1 MTEPF
6 VRPSPRL
13 ARALD
18 IARIVH
24 DGAVRKGTEV
34 PYIQHPVAVAHI
46 LEGHGYGE
54 DLVVAGL
61 LHDTVE
67 DAKYGNPEFQRRLS
81 EAAGRGRIQV
91 PTDAWA
97 FRSAFLEFLPAEFGR
112 TVFDLVM
119 AVTEAKNDGKPP
131 RDWLER
137 KREQLSRL
145 TGASADEAALKA
157 ADALHNI
164 ECTLRDLRTTG
175 LGVLD
180 RFRGG
185 ALVGWHYSA
194 IAQLTSERLPPGDP
208 LAAAVREAAG
218 QFSATVRQLRPA
230 IDAAAKYPPP
240 EIY

>member
-6 VRPSPRL
+6 ARPSSRL
-13 ARALD
+13 DRALD

-24 DGAVRKGTEV
+24 DGAVRKGTEI

-54 DLVVAGL
+54 DLVIAGL

-67 DAKYGNPEFQRRLS
+67 DAKYGDPELQRRLG
-81 EAAGRGRIQV
+81 ETAGRGRLPV
-91 PTDAWA
+91 PSDAWT
-97 FRSAFLEFLPAEFGR
+97 FRSAFLEFLPAEFGQ

-137 KREQLSRL
+137 KKEQLGRL
-145 TGASADEAALKA
+145 TSASADEAALKA

-164 ECTLRDLRTTG
+164 ESTLRDLRKAG

-185 ALVGWHYSA
+185 ALVAWHYSA
-194 IAQLTSERLPPGDP
+194 IAQLTSERMPPGDP
-208 LAAAVREAAG
+208 LAAALREAAG
-218 QFSATVRQLRPA
+218 QFSATVRDLRPA
-230 IDAAAKYPPP
+230 MDLSARFPPP
-240 EIY
+240 QVY

>member
-1 MTEPF
+1 MIESF
-6 VRPSPRL
+6 ARPSPRL

-24 DGAVRKGTEV
+24 DGAVRKGTEI
-34 PYIQHPVAVAHI
+34 PYIQHPVAVAQI
-46 LEGHGYGE
+46 LERHGYGE

-67 DAKYGNPEFQRRLS
+67 DAKYGDVQLQRRLD
-81 EAAGRGRIQV
+81 EAAGRGRMLV
-91 PTDAWA
+91 PADAWA

-112 TVFDLVM
+112 TVFGLVM
-119 AVTEAKNDGKPP
+119 AVTEAKNDGNPP

-137 KREQLSRL
+137 KREQLGRL
-145 TGASADEAALKA
+145 TAATPEEAALKA

-164 ECTLRDLRTTG
+164 ECTLRDLRRAG

-185 ALVGWHYSA
+185 ALVTWHYSA
-194 IAQLTSERLPPGDP
+194 VAQLTGERMPVGDP

-218 QFSATVRQLRPA
+218 AFSATVRELRPA
-230 IDAAAKYPPP
+230 ADPSAKYPPP
-240 EIY
+240 EVY

>member
-1 MTEPF
+1 MREPF
-6 VRPSPRL
+6 ARRSPRL

-18 IARIVH
+18 VARIVH
-24 DGAVRKGTEV
+24 DGAVRKGTEI
-34 PYIQHPVAVAHI
+34 PYIQHPVAVAQI

-67 DAKYGNPEFQRRLS
+67 DAKYGDPDFQRRLS

-91 PTDAWA
+91 AADPWA

-119 AVTEAKNDGKPP
+119 AVTEAKNDGSPP

-145 TGASADEAALKA
+145 TAASPDEAALKA

-164 ECTLRDLRTTG
+164 ECTLRDLRQTG

-185 ALVGWHYSA
+185 ALVTWHYSA
-194 IAQLTSERLPPGDP
+194 VAQLTSERMPAGHP
-208 LAAAVREAAG
+208 LATAVRGAADA
-218 QFSATVRQLRPA
+218 FSATVRELRPA
-230 IDAAAKYPPP
+230 SDPSAKYPPP
-240 EIY
+240 GVY

>member
-1 MTEPF
+1 M
-6 VRPSPRL
+6 
-13 ARALD
+13 
-18 IARIVH
+18 
-24 DGAVRKGTEV
+24 
-34 PYIQHPVAVAHI
+34 
-46 LEGHGYGE
+46 
-54 DLVVAGL
+54 
-61 LHDTVE
+61 E

-91 PTDAWA
+91 PADPWA

-119 AVTEAKNDGKPP
+119 AVTEAKNDGNPP

-145 TGASADEAALKA
+145 TAASPDEAALKA

-164 ECTLRDLRTTG
+164 ECTLRDLRRTG

-185 ALVGWHYSA
+185 ALVTWHYSA
-194 IAQLTSERLPPGDP
+194 VAQLTGERLPPGNA

-218 QFSATVRQLRPA
+218 QFSATVRELRPA
-230 IDAAAKYPPP
+230 ADPSARYPPP
-240 EIY
+240 GIY

>member
-6 VRPSPRL
+6 ANPSPRL

-24 DGAVRKGTEV
+24 QGAVRKGTEI
-34 PYIQHPVAVAHI
+34 PYIQHPVAVARI
-46 LEGHGYGE
+46 LEDHGYGE

-67 DAKYGNPEFQRRLS
+67 DAKYGDPGFQQRLS
-81 EAAGRGRIQV
+81 DAAGRGRL
-91 PTDAWA
+91 PAPADAWA
-97 FRSAFLEFLPAEFGR
+97 FRSAFLEFMPAEFGR

-119 AVTEAKNDGKPP
+119 AVTETKNDGRPP

-137 KREQLSRL
+137 KKEQLNRL
-145 TGASADEAALKA
+145 TAASPAEAALKA

-164 ECTLRDLRTTG
+164 ECTLTDLRELG
-175 LGVLD
+175 LTVLD

-185 ALVGWHYSA
+185 ALTVWHYSA
-194 IAQLTSERLPPGDP
+194 IADLVSRKMPPGHP
-208 LAAAVREAAG
+208 LASRVVDAAD
-218 QFSATVRQLRPA
+218 QLSLTVRTLRPA
-230 IDAAAKYPPP
+230 PHKEVDFLPPVID
-240 EIY
+240 

>member
-6 VRPSPRL
+6 ARPSPRL
-13 ARALD
+13 ARAFE

-24 DGAVRKGTEV
+24 DGAVRKGTEI
-34 PYIQHPVAVAHI
+34 PYILHPVAVARI
-46 LEGHGYGE
+46 LEDRGYGE

-67 DAKYGNPEFQRRLS
+67 DAKYGDPELQRRLG
-81 EAAGRGRIQV
+81 EAAGRGRLPV
-91 PTDAWA
+91 PSDAWT
-97 FRSAFLEFLPAEFGR
+97 FRSAFLEFLDAEFGR

-119 AVTEAKNDGKPP
+119 AVTEAKNDGRPA

-137 KREQLSRL
+137 KREQLDRL
-145 TGASADEAALKA
+145 TGASPDEATLKA

-164 ECTLRDLRTTG
+164 ECTLGDLQKTG

-185 ALVGWHYSA
+185 ALIAWHYSA
-194 IAQLTSERLPPGDP
+194 IARLTSERLPAGDP
-208 LAAAVREAAG
+208 LAAAVRDAAV
-218 QFSATVRQLRPA
+218 QFSETVRALRPA
-230 IDAAAKYPPP
+230 ADPASKYPPP
-240 EIY
+240 EVY

>member
-1 MTEPF
+1 MTESF
-6 VRPSPRL
+6 ARPSPRL
-13 ARALD
+13 SRALD

-24 DGAVRKGTEV
+24 DGAVRKGTEI
-34 PYIQHPVAVAHI
+34 PYIHHPVAVARI

-67 DAKYGNPEFQRRLS
+67 DARYGDPGLQRRLGD
-81 EAAGRGRIQV
+81 AAGRGRMPV
-91 PTDAWA
+91 PADAWT

-137 KREQLSRL
+137 KKEQLTRL
-145 TGASADEAALKA
+145 TSASPDEAALKA

-164 ECTLRDLRTTG
+164 ECTLTDLRELG
-175 LGVLD
+175 LTVLD

-185 ALVGWHYSA
+185 ALTVWHYSA
-194 IAQLTSERLPPGDP
+194 IAQLVVTRMPQGHP
-208 LAAAVREAAG
+208 LASRVLDAAE
-218 QFSATVRQLRPA
+218 QLSLTVRTLRPA
-230 IDAAAKYPPP
+230 QPPAAPFLPPTV
-240 EIY
+240 Y

>member
-1 MTEPF
+1 MTESF
-6 VRPSPRL
+6 ARPSPRI

-24 DGAVRKGTEV
+24 DGAVRKGTAV
-34 PYIQHPVAVAHI
+34 PYIHHPVAVAQI
-46 LEGHGYGE
+46 LERHGYHE
-54 DLVVAGL
+54 DLVIAGV

-67 DAKYGNPEFQRRLS
+67 DAKYADPDLQRRLGD
-81 EAAGRGRIQV
+81 AAGRGRLPV
-91 PTDAWA
+91 PSDAWT

-137 KREQLSRL
+137 KKEQLSRL
-145 TGASADEAALKA
+145 TRASADEAALKA

-164 ECTLRDLRTTG
+164 ECTLRDLREAG

-185 ALVGWHYSA
+185 ALVAWHYSA
-194 IAQLTSERLPPGDP
+194 IAQLASDRMPAGDP
-208 LAAAVREAAG
+208 LAAAVRDAAS
-218 QFSATVRQLRPA
+218 QFSATVRELRPA
-230 IDAAAKYPPP
+230 AKLSAGYLPP
-240 EIY
+240 EVY